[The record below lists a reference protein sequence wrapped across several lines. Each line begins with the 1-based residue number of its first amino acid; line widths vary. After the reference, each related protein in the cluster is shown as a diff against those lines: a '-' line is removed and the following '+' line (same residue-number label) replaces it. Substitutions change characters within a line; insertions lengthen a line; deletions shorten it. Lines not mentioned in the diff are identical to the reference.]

1 MSTEPVAITH
11 TRKQL
16 LILNKF
22 RKRLEREK
30 YVNNYASNY
39 YGTLQSKFTI
49 PGILITGICSVASFM
64 ATSDMLTDGT
74 KAGFSVGVGILTA
87 GATILQSVSSSFG
100 FGARKDAFQKSAD
113 SYDDLITKI
122 EFEIYN
128 PNEPFME
135 FCNDLEEA
143 ILKIKNDC
151 NFLPP
156 LFVMAKYEAELK
168 KAHLK
173 LDSEGSPSKDG
184 SMFGDMLDK
193 LNNYPSSQEMG
204 LELSVNG
211 TGVIH
216 PATPSN
222 RTDIIS
228 KVIGTVTDNLSVKID
243 MPSVSEDKIKPTVN
257 VVTDSI
263 ADLEYNATVTPVLLL
278 DENISVMSSP
288 DRQNSEA

>member
-1 MSTEPVAITH
+1 MEPEQTISH
-11 TRKQL
+11 TSKQL
-16 LILNKF
+16 MILNKF

-128 PNEPFME
+128 PNERFTD

-156 LFVMAKYEAELK
+156 LFVMAKYEEEMQ

-184 SMFGDMLDK
+184 SLFGDMMDR
-193 LNNYPSSQEMG
+193 LNNYP
-204 LELSVNG
+204 LSLPTSGN
-211 TGVIH
+211 TTIH
-216 PATPSN
+216 PATHSTKTELISSN
-222 RTDIIS
+222 KAT
-228 KVIGTVTDNLSVKID
+228 GLVTDNMSVKID
-243 MPSVSEDKIKPTVN
+243 MPSAMDDKCKDEDSVAEL
-257 VVTDSI
+257 DC
-263 ADLEYNATVTPVLLL
+263 NASVAPVLLL
-278 DENISVMSSP
+278 DEVTPVMSIQ
-288 DRQNSEA
+288 DGQNSEV

>member
-1 MSTEPVAITH
+1 MSTAIVIH
-11 TRKQL
+11 TPKQQ

-22 RKRLEREK
+22 RRRLEREK
-30 YVNNYASNY
+30 YINNYASNY

-113 SYDDLITKI
+113 SYDDLLTKI

-128 PNEPFME
+128 PNEQFIE

-156 LFVMAKYEAELK
+156 LFVMAKYEAEMK
-168 KAHLK
+168 KAHIK
-173 LDSEGSPSKDG
+173 LDDSPSKVSDT
-184 SMFGDMLDK
+184 FEDTLDK
-193 LNNYPSSQEMG
+193 LNSYPEDPLPSIPLIIKAGITLPVEEQHESSVIDLGTMG
-204 LELSVNG
+204 PG
-211 TGVIH
+211 TH
-216 PATPSN
+216 
-222 RTDIIS
+222 TD
-228 KVIGTVTDNLSVKID
+228 V
-243 MPSVSEDKIKPTVN
+243 
-257 VVTDSI
+257 
-263 ADLEYNATVTPVLLL
+263 
-278 DENISVMSSP
+278 
-288 DRQNSEA
+288 

>member
-1 MSTEPVAITH
+1 MEPEQTISH
-11 TRKQL
+11 TSKQL
-16 LILNKF
+16 MILNKF

-128 PNEPFME
+128 PNERFAD

-151 NFLPP
+151 SFLPP
-156 LFVMAKYEAELK
+156 LFVIAKYEEEIK

-173 LDSEGSPSKDG
+173 LDGSPSKDG
-184 SMFGDMLDK
+184 SMFGDMMDR
-193 LNNYPSSQEMG
+193 LNNYPT
-204 LELSVNG
+204 LSMPEN
-211 TGVIH
+211 TTIH
-216 PATPSN
+216 PAVSN
-222 RTDIIS
+222 NRPDIIN
-228 KVIGTVTDNLSVKID
+228 KVVGAITDNLSVKID
-243 MPSVSEDKIKPTVN
+243 IPSILDDKVVKDAVN
-257 VVTDSI
+257 VVNSSV
-263 ADLEYNATVTPVLLL
+263 ADLEYDETVTPVLLL
-278 DENISVMSSP
+278 DDVTPVMSTNNS
-288 DRQNSEA
+288 QNSDA